1 MAAHAF
7 RPPYLQL
14 DLLCRQMSH
23 EGNVLAR
30 AHDSRCDRTFSY
42 SNARMTI
49 DALWPP
55 NPNEFDIATF
65 KSGRSRA
72 TFGT

>member
-7 RPPYLQL
+7 RSPYLQL
-14 DLLCRQMSH
+14 DLLAADVH

-30 AHDSRCDRTFSY
+30 AHDSRRDRTFSY
-42 SNARMTI
+42 SNERMTI

-55 NPNEFDIATF
+55 NPKEFDIATF
-65 KSGRSRA
+65 RSGRSRA